1 MPKTT
6 MHKYDRL
13 VFGQDDIRLSRQITD
28 IDTITK
34 PFAKEALRKIIS
46 GFVPLPEIRDMIS
59 DRFSLLYI
67 SAIEDDCKSDGIIPV
82 LFHGKRKND
91 GTRDISLSHHPSARP
106 E

>member
-34 PFAKEALRKIIS
+34 PFGKK
-46 GFVPLPEIRDMIS
+46 
-59 DRFSLLYI
+59 SL
-67 SAIEDDCKSDGIIPV
+67 
-82 LFHGKRKND
+82 
-91 GTRDISLSHHPSARP
+91 T
-106 E
+106 